1 MTLPLEQ
8 SMSGLMSDAQKVVD
22 QVTRDDCGQMVGQIW
37 MGGNGGLLSRETL
50 KAVDKLRL
58 TLMAIRSSQS
68 PNGEARSS
76 VGKGAGE

>member
-8 SMSGLMSDAQKVVD
+8 SMEREMTELTITLDPNGLWRRKRFEFCNALEDAMIGTTPD
-22 QVTRDDCGQMVGQIW
+22 FLGRAW
-37 MGGNGGLLSRETL
+37 AELE
-50 KAVDKLRL
+50 KLGVR
-58 TLMAIRSSQS
+58 RSQS